1 MKICEWLL
9 RMVQIELARFVNIK
23 YSNVNS
29 IIDKF
34 YYFTD
39 NKGRQRF
46 DINARIVFYSNCK
59 SSFNLMSSSL
69 IS

>member
-39 NKGRQRF
+39 NKGRQHF